1 MKYFIEVK
9 KDTCKFPIYKSMKG
23 MTKGF
28 NVKNRLSIGNIFN
41 NNASKQIEK
50 G

>member
-1 MKYFIEVK
+1 
-9 KDTCKFPIYKSMKG
+9 MKG

-28 NVKNRLSIGNIFN
+28 NVKYRLLTGIIFSN
-41 NNASKQIEK
+41 KASKQIEK